1 MSRIPHPGT
10 LGLLL
15 AAVLATSCM
24 EPGIAPTST
33 ELIKARATASDVR
46 ADVAPSSP
54 GWQEQARL
62 LVGQNRLSPLAAA
75 RVFAALSVAQYRAVM
90 DVDDADDNGVLP
102 ANGLGV
108 GGQSALEAHRGAV
121 AGASVRVLSFLFP
134 AAAGSLEQRAA
145 AAGSAGPGNLHP
157 QFARGLELG
166 RVAGNAMVVRLST
179 DLFTAPWTG
188 TVPTGD
194 GMWIANG
201 PPAGATFGGVTP
213 YFLTSSNQFRPL
225 PPPDFGSTAFLADLS
240 AIKTLSD
247 NRTNDQRAL
256 AVTWNYATGTFTPP
270 GYWDLVTANYIQA
283 YGLDERAA
291 TRAFA
296 LMSAAAMD
304 ALIGCWEAKYH
315 YWTIRPSQA
324 EPGIISVFNPLPN
337 HPSYPSGHSC
347 VSAAAATVLSHLF
360 PDRATELSTWVE
372 EAGLSR
378 MYAGIHY
385 EFDITAGRNLG
396 QAVAQ
401 WAISLDEAV
410 GLLNAVAR

>member
-1 MSRIPHPGT
+1 MSRISHPGT
-10 LGLLL
+10 VGFLL
-15 AAVLATSCM
+15 AAVLATSCT
-24 EPGIAPTST
+24 ESGIAPTST
-33 ELIKARATASDVR
+33 ELIKAYATPSTVR
-46 ADVAPSSP
+46 ADVAPSSL

-75 RVFAALSVAQYRAVM
+75 RVYAALSVAQYRAVM
-90 DVDDADDNGVLP
+90 DVDDADDNGALP
-102 ANGLGV
+102 ANGIGV
-108 GGQSALEAHRGAV
+108 GGRSALEAHRGAV

-145 AAGSAGPGNLHP
+145 AEGSVAHP

-166 RVAGNAMVVRLST
+166 RVAGNAMAARLST

-213 YFLTSSNQFRPL
+213 YFLTSSSQFRPL

-247 NRTNDQRAL
+247 NRTNDQRAM
-256 AVTWNYATGTFTPP
+256 AVTWNYTTGTFTPP

-296 LMSAAAMD
+296 LTNAAAMD
-304 ALIGCWEAKYH
+304 GLIGCWEAKYH

-324 EPGIISVFNPLPN
+324 ESGITSVFNPLPN

-347 VSAAAATVLSHLF
+347 VSAAAATVLSYLF
-360 PDRATELSTWVE
+360 PDRATELATWVE

-385 EFDITAGRNLG
+385 EFDITAGRDLG
-396 QAVAQ
+396 QAVAR

-410 GLLNAVAR
+410 GLLNAIAR